1 MNKDEVSGWERERE
15 KAAAWYW
22 NSNKVEA
29 TNHTAG
35 KSIAQSVRDIWTK
48 LPIPPTISDRILII
62 FRIFFAAH
70 MRSLLCWGCWHV
82 PVSWCDYIVIGEYLL
97 QLLTV
102 IGQNEISTAKMN
114 FFLSSDAGWD
124 HPQIHEKSLHEVIDE
139 RRELSWWWINGF
151 RTKAER
157 IQIKISSDSFAIK
170 PDTTEPMEIVKQSGT
185 TTEKYSLSAT

>member
-1 MNKDEVSGWERERE
+1 MNKDEVSGWERE

-82 PVSWCDYIVIGEYLL
+82 PVSWCDYIVIGEYFSYWLSL
-97 QLLTV
+97 
-102 IGQNEISTAKMN
+102 GKMKFRPQKWT
-114 FFLSSDAGWD
+114 FFYLPMLVGIIRRFTRSRSMKSSMKGESLADGELMVFEQKPKGFKLKSAAILS
-124 HPQIHEKSLHEVIDE
+124 Q
-139 RRELSWWWINGF
+139 
-151 RTKAER
+151 
-157 IQIKISSDSFAIK
+157 
-170 PDTTEPMEIVKQSGT
+170 
-185 TTEKYSLSAT
+185 